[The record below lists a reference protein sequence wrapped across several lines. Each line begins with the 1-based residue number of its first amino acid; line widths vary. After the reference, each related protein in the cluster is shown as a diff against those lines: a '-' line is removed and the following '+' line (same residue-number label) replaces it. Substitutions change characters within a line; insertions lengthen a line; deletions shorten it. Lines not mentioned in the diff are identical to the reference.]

1 VHTITLIETVFYVV
15 RYTGQGMTIF
25 ILKLVLTPTLIGLV
39 SLAGRRWGSSVSGW
53 LTGLPLTSGPVAFF
67 LALNQG
73 NSFASAA
80 AVGILGGT
88 ISQVVF
94 SLAYSWIALRHR
106 WQLALIV
113 SSLIFFIATAI
124 LQALEISAL
133 MLYVIVV
140 LSLLVGIWLMPKIAA
155 QNLILSAT
163 PQWDIPARMIV
174 ATSFVLIL
182 TSIAPLL
189 GAHLTG
195 LLSPFPLYA
204 ATLAAFAHHFNG
216 AAPATRVLR
225 GMLIGLFSFASF
237 FLVLAFLL
245 ESSGV
250 AVAFIAAITV
260 ALAIQSCSLLIMQR
274 ARQLR

>member
-1 VHTITLIETVFYVV
+1 MTV
-15 RYTGQGMTIF
+15 F
-25 ILKLVLTPTLIGLV
+25 ILKLFLTPALIALV
-39 SLAGRRWGSSVSGW
+39 SLAGRRWGSSISGW
-53 LTGLPLTSGPVAFF
+53 LIGLPLTSGPVAFF

-73 NSFASAA
+73 NSFAAAA

-88 ISQVVF
+88 LSQVVF
-94 SLAYSWIALRHR
+94 SLAYSWVALRHR
-106 WQLALIV
+106 WQFALLV
-113 SSLIFFIATAI
+113 SSIIFFIATAV
-124 LQALEISAL
+124 LQALEISAFA
-133 MLYVIVV
+133 LYVIVV
-140 LSLLVGIWLMPKIAA
+140 LSLLVGLWLMPKISA
-155 QNLILSAT
+155 QNLIASPA
-163 PQWDIPARMIV
+163 PPWDIPARMIV

-204 ATLAAFAHHFNG
+204 ATLAAFAHHFDG
-216 AAPATRVLR
+216 AATATRVLR

-250 AVAFIAAITV
+250 AVAFIAAIIV
-260 ALAIQSCSLLIMQR
+260 ALAIQGGSLLIMQR
-274 ARQLR
+274 AKHT

>member
-1 VHTITLIETVFYVV
+1 
-15 RYTGQGMTIF
+15 MTIF

-53 LTGLPLTSGPVAFF
+53 LIGLPLTSGPVAFF
-67 LALNQG
+67 LALTQG
-73 NSFASAA
+73 NSFAAAA

-94 SLAYSWIALRHR
+94 SLAYSWIASRHR
-106 WQLALIV
+106 WQLALLV
-113 SSLIFFIATAI
+113 SSLVFFVATAI
-124 LQALEISAL
+124 LQAVEIPAL
-133 MLYVIVV
+133 TLYGIV
-140 LSLLVGIWLMPKIAA
+140 LLALLVGIWLMPKNAA
-155 QNLILSAT
+155 QDLIISAA
-163 PQWDIPARMIV
+163 PEWDIPARMVV

-182 TSIAPLL
+182 TSAAPLL

-204 ATLAAFAHHFNG
+204 ATLAAFAHHFDG
-216 AAPATRVLR
+216 AAPATRMLR

-250 AVAFIAAITV
+250 AAAFVVAIIV
-260 ALAIQSCSLLIMQR
+260 ALTIQGCSLLIMQR
-274 ARQLR
+274 ARHI

>member
-1 VHTITLIETVFYVV
+1 
-15 RYTGQGMTIF
+15 MTIF

-53 LTGLPLTSGPVAFF
+53 LIGLPLTSGPVAFF

-73 NSFASAA
+73 NSFAAAA

-94 SLAYSWIALRHR
+94 SLAYSWIASRHR
-106 WQLALIV
+106 WQLALLV
-113 SSLIFFIATAI
+113 SSLVFFVATAI
-124 LQALEISAL
+124 LQAVEIPPL
-133 MLYVIVV
+133 TLYGIV
-140 LSLLVGIWLMPKIAA
+140 LLALLVGIGLMPKNAA
-155 QNLILSAT
+155 QDLIISAA
-163 PQWDIPARMIV
+163 PGWDIPARMIV
-174 ATSFVLIL
+174 ATFFVLIL
-182 TSIAPLL
+182 TSAAPAL

-204 ATLAAFAHHFNG
+204 ATLAAFAHHFDG

-250 AVAFIAAITV
+250 AAAFVVAIIV
-260 ALAIQSCSLLIMQR
+260 ALTIQGCSLLIMQR
-274 ARQLR
+274 ARPI